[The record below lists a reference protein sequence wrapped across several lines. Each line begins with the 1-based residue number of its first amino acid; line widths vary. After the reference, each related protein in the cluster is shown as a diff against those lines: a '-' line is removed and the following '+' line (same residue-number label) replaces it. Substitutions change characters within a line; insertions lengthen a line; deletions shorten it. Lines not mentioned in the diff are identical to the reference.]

1 MRDTNGPYTGRSHIH
16 SVRCT
21 SYADRMVAATLT
33 QMLRAQMLGAL
44 RIVR

>member
-1 MRDTNGPYTGRSHIH
+1 MDPILVGATYH

-21 SYADRMVAATLT
+21 RYADRMVAATLT
-33 QMLRAQMLGAL
+33 QMLGAL